1 MANPAPDAFHGEFP
15 PPTANEYN
23 TFVSF
28 VTVDAS
34 RGNLNTEQQLY
45 GLAIVRKCL
54 LYAINSLER
63 NGLLVSDTT
72 SVTTEQMRSLH
83 ELRGSSLYPYNVFE
97 ALAQCVREYR
107 PTYYR
112 LLDQGH
118 RFTDLSH
125 FTAAI
130 MAADYGTFKRAA
142 TLRIVS
148 EHTVP
153 VPTPELVAP
162 VPTQTRETPP
172 IRQETFEPAPVRAD
186 PKSNTLYK
194 YGVLAVAVAVILAMF
209 LMAMMNV

>member
-15 PPTANEYN
+15 PPTTDEYD
-23 TFVSF
+23 TFVRF
-28 VTVDAS
+28 ITVDAS
-34 RGNLNTEQQLY
+34 RGDLNADQQLY

-72 SVTTEQMRSLH
+72 SVTSEQMRSLH
-83 ELRGSSLYPYNVFE
+83 EYIHGSAYNVFE
-97 ALAQCVREYR
+97 ALAQCVRDYR
-107 PTYYR
+107 PTYIR

-118 RFTDLSH
+118 RFTNLSH

-130 MAADYGTFKRAA
+130 MAAEYGTFKRAA

-148 EHTVP
+148 EHTIP
-153 VPTPELVAP
+153 VQTPELVAP

-172 IRQETFEPAPVRAD
+172 IQQGSFEPAPVRVA
-186 PKSNTLYK
+186 PKPNTLYN
-194 YGVLAVAVAVILAMF
+194 YGVLAVAIAVILA
-209 LMAMMNV
+209 LVLVAMMNV